1 MHFIFAWRKG
11 LNRYILAIMDTM
23 NEGSIDYFLHE
34 FVQFLAMRVFVV
46 TFSEQKNFCQIGKRD
61 GAMFSEERHFL
72 ETVFLFFF
80 FLATSRMKLT
90 CPNLVFSIARRS
102 FLQGRPPFQL
112 LLRIEA
118 PSPFPVSQRLSRPRL
133 RALNSE
139 GRPLKLPDGRIH
151 IPATARGPH
160 SAKLVP
166 TLKTRKHIWTR
177 GIFHERIDVFL
188 PCSFKMKWE
197 ERFF

>member
-1 MHFIFAWRKG
+1 
-11 LNRYILAIMDTM
+11 MDTM
-23 NEGSIDYFLHE
+23 NECSIDYFLHG

-46 TFSEQKNFCQIGKRD
+46 TFSEQKLLPNWETWRCPVFGEE
-61 GAMFSEERHFL
+61 AFSGS
-72 ETVFLFFF
+72 FLFFF

-177 GIFHERIDVFL
+177 GIFHERIDG
-188 PCSFKMKWE
+188 
-197 ERFF
+197 FFALLVQNEMGRKFF